1 MLLKRFCYKFLFDH
15 RKTLNY
21 NNIDTRGNSRFNLD
35 IIIKKIEE
43 KLWENILVQTASAEK
58 QIRI

>member
-21 NNIDTRGNSRFNLD
+21 NNIDTRGNSGLNLD
-35 IIIKKIEE
+35 IIKKIEE